1 MVPPEENSSLPAD
14 VLSEDLSVHQAS
26 QPTKDLVQRSC
37 EDDLRSLD
45 QTPPQSNPSNHSDAA
60 QQNSNVMLSS
70 YSIASF
76 LSNADA
82 TDGNIVSEIDIDRRE
97 TEINAA
103 VRSLKT
109 NVVLC
114 ATFVILA
121 AMFSVM
127 PDIAVVIGSVM
138 IKGITPIVTALVN
151 FGKLQSVAKLY
162 WENTVEAF
170 RKAASYL
177 DLSPSLTNR

>member
-1 MVPPEENSSLPAD
+1 M
-14 VLSEDLSVHQAS
+14 
-26 QPTKDLVQRSC
+26 
-37 EDDLRSLD
+37 
-45 QTPPQSNPSNHSDAA
+45 
-60 QQNSNVMLSS
+60 
-70 YSIASF
+70 
-76 LSNADA
+76 
-82 TDGNIVSEIDIDRRE
+82 
-97 TEINAA
+97 
-103 VRSLKT
+103 
-109 NVVLC
+109 C